1 MLLREKEPEENIMRR
16 KDREVGNDNLYAI
29 PRLDLAYP
37 MFR

>member
-1 MLLREKEPEENIMRR
+1 MLLREKESGENIIRR

-29 PRLDLAYP
+29 PRYP